1 MAGKVLTIAISEEKG
16 VLKEP
21 VDEVVIIEDYGIKGD
36 AHAGPGTR
44 QVSVLPV
51 EALSMVPEE
60 KKEEVMEGHTEN
72 IVIEGIPLEKLKI
85 GARIRVGEAVL
96 EIAHIGKDEFKDH
109 GRAYIVSREGRFC
122 KVIKGGKVRVGDKV
136 ELVR

>member
-1 MAGKVLTIAISEEKG
+1 MVGKVLTIAISEKKG

-44 QVSVLPV
+44 QVSVLPM
-51 EALSMVPEE
+51 EALSKVPEE

-72 IVIEGIPLEKLKI
+72 IVIEGIPLERLKI
-85 GARIRVGEAVL
+85 GARIRVGEAIL
-96 EIAHIGKDEFKDH
+96 EIVHIGKDEFKDH

-122 KVIKGGKVRVGDKV
+122 RVIKGGRVRVGDKV
-136 ELVR
+136 ELIQ

>member
-1 MAGKVLTIAISEEKG
+1 M
-16 VLKEP
+16 
-21 VDEVVIIEDYGIKGD
+21 
-36 AHAGPGTR
+36 
-44 QVSVLPV
+44 
-51 EALSMVPEE
+51 
-60 KKEEVMEGHTEN
+60 
-72 IVIEGIPLEKLKI
+72 
-85 GARIRVGEAVL
+85 